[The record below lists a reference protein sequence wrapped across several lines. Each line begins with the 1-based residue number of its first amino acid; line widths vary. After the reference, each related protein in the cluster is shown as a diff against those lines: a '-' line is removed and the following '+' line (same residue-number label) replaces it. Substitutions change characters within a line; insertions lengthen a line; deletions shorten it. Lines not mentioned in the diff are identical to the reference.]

1 MAIKRIGAFIITIFL
16 SGGCLSATTSEPMLT
31 AQPVKLAKST
41 HTTPAQQLAAA
52 KKKAKQQKRKPKPG
66 SEKAKT
72 PSDAERDIFQWF
84 QTYSEVISLVENKA
98 FRTVDFGQFIQN
110 SLKAAVS
117 QVDAHSA
124 FFSRESYK
132 SALESTSGEFSGI
145 GVSIITKTPDD
156 EALAIIDVIQQGP
169 AERAGLHAGD
179 KIVEV
184 DGEKLRGLATDEVV
198 AKLKGRTGTKVALK
212 IIREKKPM
220 SFKVM
225 RELIKDQTSMCYFF
239 KQQAVYYLSLKIFNE
254 MSGKQIAD
262 LLIKANE
269 GRCRGIILDLRRNPG
284 GTLDAAIDVAELFIE
299 KGSLVTMTRDRNRK
313 LVAEYKTAKD
323 PLLKSDL
330 PIFVL
335 IDNFTA
341 SAAEIL
347 AGCLKHYS
355 EKATASRKFMVFLL
369 GIPTFGKGS
378 VQELIPIK
386 NGCALKLTSML
397 YFLPGD
403 TSIQAEGIKP
413 DFLVKPKTE
422 PADEMRWVQELYGQ
436 ESSLKN
442 FITKEEVAGQK
453 QEKKKPAESSFWSR
467 WFGDSTAGV
476 SAVAEKEPAA
486 DVEPEEEKKSWDQ
499 RQVEALTGDLQVQ
512 TCVNMISF
520 LHLARKANPQEVVT
534 RSKALKYLK
543 EHFVTD
549 DPTVIEKIK

>member
-1 MAIKRIGAFIITIFL
+1 MARKKISIILIPFL
-16 SGGCLSATTSEPMLT
+16 FAGISAISDDKLVLPAQKKLLT
-31 AQPVKLAKST
+31 KST
-41 HTTPAQQLAAA
+41 YVPQAKQLIAA
-52 KKKAKQQKRKPKPG
+52 KKKVVKSLKPG
-66 SEKAKT
+66 QEKVQRG
-72 PSDAERDIFQWF
+72 DAERDIFQWF
-84 QTYSEVISLVENKA
+84 QTYSEVVSLVEGKA
-98 FRTVDFGQFIQN
+98 FRTVDFGQFIQD

-145 GVSIITKTPDD
+145 GVSIISKTPDD

-198 AKLKGRTGTKVALK
+198 AKLKGRIGTKVGLK
-212 IIREKKPM
+212 IIRDKRPM

-225 RELIKDQTSMCYFF
+225 RELIKDQTSLCYLF
-239 KQQAVYYLSLKIFNE
+239 KQQSVYYLSLKIFNE
-254 MSGKQIAD
+254 MSAKQISD
-262 LLIKANE
+262 LLSTANE

-284 GTLDAAIDVAELFIE
+284 GTLDAAIEVAELFVD
-299 KGSLVTMTRDRNRK
+299 KGSKVVMTRDRDRK
-313 LVAEYKTAKD
+313 LVAEYKTSKD
-323 PLLKSDL
+323 PILKSDV
-330 PIFVL
+330 PIFIL

-347 AGCLKHYS
+347 AGCLKYHS
-355 EKATASRKFMVFLL
+355 EQIGGKRKLMVFLL

-403 TSIQAEGIKP
+403 TSIQAEGIQP
-413 DFLVKPKTE
+413 DFLVKPKMV
-422 PADEMRWVQELYGQ
+422 PADEMRWVQELYGK

-442 FITKEEVAGQK
+442 FITKEEVAGHK
-453 QEKKKPAESSFWSR
+453 QVKKQADEGGGFWKRLFNSGEAEPVIEVSGKPDVESENPAE
-467 WFGDSTAGV
+467 D
-476 SAVAEKEPAA
+476 
-486 DVEPEEEKKSWDQ
+486 KKSWEQ
-499 RQVEALTGDLQVQ
+499 RQQETLMGDQQVQ

-520 LHLARKANPQEVVT
+520 LQLARKAHPGEVET
-534 RSKALKYLK
+534 RSKALKFLK

-549 DPTVIEKIK
+549 EPAVVEKIK

>member
-1 MAIKRIGAFIITIFL
+1 MAIKRIGVFVFIGFLCGHYGFVTAF
-16 SGGCLSATTSEPMLT
+16 SE
-31 AQPVKLAKST
+31 VKLPTTQVKFAKT
-41 HTTPAQQLAAA
+41 TYTPAAQEVAMNKKKTFKPA
-52 KKKAKQQKRKPKPG
+52 KKRNKKVDEKPKDP
-66 SEKAKT
+66 T
-72 PSDAERDIFQWF
+72 DVERDIFQWF
-84 QTYSEVISLVENKA
+84 QTYSEVVSLIENKA
-98 FRTVDFGQFIQN
+98 FRSVDFGQFIQN

-124 FFSRESYK
+124 FFSKESYK

-169 AERAGLHAGD
+169 AEKAGLHPGD

-184 DGEKLRGLATDEVV
+184 DGEKLRGLSTDEVV

-212 IIREKKPM
+212 VIREKRPL

-225 RELIKDQTSMCYFF
+225 RDLIKDQTSMCYFF
-239 KQQAVYYLSLKIFNE
+239 KQQGVYYLSLKIFNE

-284 GTLDAAIDVAELFIE
+284 GTLDAAIDVAELFID

-313 LVAEYKTAKD
+313 VVAEYKTAKD

-347 AGCLKHYS
+347 AGCLKYYS
-355 EKATASRKFMVFLL
+355 EKAAMKRKFMVFLL

-442 FITKEEVAGQK
+442 FITKEEVAGKK
-453 QEKKKPAESSFWSR
+453 QEKKKPETGSFWSR
-467 WFGDSTAGV
+467 WFGNPTQV
-476 SAVAEKEPAA
+476 VAEKEPV
-486 DVEPEEEKKSWDQ
+486 VEELEEDKKSWDQ
-499 RQVEALTGDLQVQ
+499 RQIESLTGDLQVQ
-512 TCVNMISF
+512 TCINMISF
-520 LHLARKANPQEVVT
+520 LYFVRKTNPQEVAT
-534 RSKALKYLK
+534 RSKALKFLK
-543 EHFVTD
+543 QHFVTD
-549 DPTVIEKIK
+549 DPIVVEKIK